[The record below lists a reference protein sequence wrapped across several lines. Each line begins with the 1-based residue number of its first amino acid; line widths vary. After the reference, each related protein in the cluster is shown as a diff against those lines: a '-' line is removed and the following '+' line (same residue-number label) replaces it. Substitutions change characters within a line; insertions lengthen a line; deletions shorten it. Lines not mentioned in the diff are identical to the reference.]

1 MQPLPMKSYYLIMVQ
16 SLCGPGNIQK
26 LAIEMIKVKN
36 EYL

>member
-1 MQPLPMKSYYLIMVQ
+1 MQPLPMKSYYLMMVQ
-16 SLCGPGNIQK
+16 SLCAPGNIQK